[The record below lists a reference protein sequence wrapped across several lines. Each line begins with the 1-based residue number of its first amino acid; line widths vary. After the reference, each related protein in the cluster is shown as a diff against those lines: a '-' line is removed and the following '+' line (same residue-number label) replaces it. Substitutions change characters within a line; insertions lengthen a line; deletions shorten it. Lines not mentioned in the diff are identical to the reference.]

1 MNKAW
6 EEDLSRRRRLFL
18 ACNRRDELAVSVNR
32 LKDQLDRA
40 VALLEEAQ
48 RRVDEL
54 RRIWQRGET

>member
-6 EEDLSRRRRLFL
+6 EEDLSRRRRLFW
-18 ACNRRDELAVSVNR
+18 ASIRRDELAASVGR
-32 LKDQLDRA
+32 LKDQLDRE
-40 VALLEEAQ
+40 VELLEEAQ